1 MTKQEASERYNI
13 PIALLDEYESWGLC
27 QEVKKVMGSWQ
38 YDDSDLERLSMIMT
52 LHDVGFTGSEIE
64 TYMRLLQE
72 GDHTKELRMQMLT
85 QNGIMRWTR
94 STSRKHSSQGWTTCD
109 TVLTARKSFYRRYSH
124 EKRISMIMVICLLLS
139 LTACGVNSGTN
150 SNTEPSATQSQAETS
165 PSEPAAEP
173 TAEAAKMLVV
183 YFSVTGNTKAVAE
196 EITRLTGAD
205 LYEIVPAVPY
215 TDEDLNYNNN
225 ECRANQEMNDASA
238 RPAIGSEAMDVSS
251 YDTVFI
257 GYPIWWGT
265 MPRIINTFLDTFDLS
280 GKTVLPFCTS
290 GSSGITQSVSDIR
303 GAEPDADV
311 RGGLRASGANDSSI
325 ENWIADN
332 GISE

>member
-1 MTKQEASERYNI
+1 MKKQ
-13 PIALLDEYESWGLC
+13 
-27 QEVKKVMGSWQ
+27 
-38 YDDSDLERLSMIMT
+38 
-52 LHDVGFTGSEIE
+52 
-64 TYMRLLQE
+64 
-72 GDHTKELRMQMLT
+72 
-85 QNGIMRWTR
+85 
-94 STSRKHSSQGWTTCD
+94 
-109 TVLTARKSFYRRYSH
+109 
-124 EKRISMIMVICLLLS
+124 ISMIMAICLLFS
-139 LTACGVNSGTN
+139 LAACGVDGGTN
-150 SNTEPSATQSQAETS
+150 SNTEPSATQSQAETP

-173 TAEAAKMLVV
+173 TEEAAKTLVV
-183 YFSVTGNTKAVAE
+183 YFSATGNTKTVAE

-225 ECRANQEMNDASA
+225 ECCANQEMNDASA
-238 RPAIGSEAMDVSS
+238 RPAIGSEAIDVSS

-265 MPRIINTFLDTFDLS
+265 MPRIINTFLDTYDLS

-303 GAEPDADV
+303 AAEPDADV
-311 RGGLRASGANDSSI
+311 RGGLRASGANDSGI
-325 ENWIADN
+325 ESWIADN